1 MGPKN
6 LHPSVDAADKRG
18 HKYPVTSELVTLE
31 CGDIA
36 DLYEALAEIAAEDAD
51 RTEEQQ
57 AEDYAASLAGEP
69 R

>member
-1 MGPKN
+1 M
-6 LHPSVDAADKRG
+6 
-18 HKYPVTSELVTLE
+18 TLE

>member
-1 MGPKN
+1 M
-6 LHPSVDAADKRG
+6 
-18 HKYPVTSELVTLE
+18 TLE

-57 AEDYAASLAGEP
+57 AEDYAASLASEP

>member
-1 MGPKN
+1 MITD
-6 LHPSVDAADKRG
+6 VDATDDVNTS
-18 HKYPVTSELVTLE
+18 KYVMNVCGGLVTLE